1 MTLGGADQAREQ
13 VAAEV
18 LKRLARAAPED
29 EIVYSVCKMTG
40 WGWDEALE
48 FMRLVAQEHPAEIA
62 ARQIALKSV
71 LAVVFALLGA
81 GMIVGPLV
89 YLVNMLDVTG
99 AFAAFLAS
107 WFNGGLDTAFE
118 LVRQRC
124 LLLGW
129 LELPGIIFTM
139 AAGAAIL
146 YGNIR
151 YARDA
156 WLTLFRR
163 IALIE

>member
-1 MTLGGADQAREQ
+1 MPSPVQSQVVQSDQI
-13 VAAEV
+13 
-18 LKRLARAAPED
+18 PEIPD
-29 EIVYSVCKMTG
+29 PG
-40 WGWDEALE
+40 LW
-48 FMRLVAQEHPAEIA
+48 
-62 ARQIALKSV
+62 
-71 LAVVFALLGA
+71 FALLGA

-107 WFNGGLDTAFE
+107 GFNGGLDTAFE

-129 LELPGIIFTM
+129 LELPGILFTM

-156 WLTLFRR
+156 WVTLFRR
-163 IALIE
+163 IALME